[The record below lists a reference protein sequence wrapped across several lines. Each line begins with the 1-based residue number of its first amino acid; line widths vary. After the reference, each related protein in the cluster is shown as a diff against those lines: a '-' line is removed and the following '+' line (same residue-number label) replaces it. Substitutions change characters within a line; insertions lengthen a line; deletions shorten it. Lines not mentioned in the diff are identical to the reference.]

1 MSEKTR
7 SRTGRSAHR
16 SDPAE
21 RAAKVDALMEQLNEA
36 VVDLASG
43 EAWTAMLRVTAK
55 LHGYSARN
63 VMLLWAQAERRGA
76 SLTAVAGF
84 RTWLSLGRAVRKGE
98 RGYRVLAPVRRRLT
112 EEEAA
117 KAGSRAY
124 DGDGRPATAVRGFR
138 VEHVFDISQT
148 DGDPLPEVPMPE
160 ILTGEDP
167 EGLWDQLAALVEAE
181 GFTIERQPETGARQ
195 GWTSY
200 DTRIV
205 SVRPDVPPAQ
215 AAYVLAHE
223 LGHIRADHEHRPEVS
238 RAQRETE
245 ADSIAYVVATACGI
259 DTATSSTP
267 YIAGW
272 SGGDPDVLVAAADL
286 VRREALRIIGQLYS
300 ATTTAEDATAEDA
313 TTQSATTQNAA
324 REAMATGRDEATV
337 AA

>member
-7 SRTGRSAHR
+7 GRTGRSTRR

-21 RAAKVDALMEQLNEA
+21 RAAKVEALLGQLNEA
-36 VVDLASG
+36 VAELASG

-63 VMLLWAQAERRGA
+63 VMLLWAQAEQRGA
-76 SLTAVAGF
+76 SLTQVAGF

-117 KAGSRAY
+117 KAGPGAY
-124 DGDGRPATAVRGFR
+124 DNDGRPTIAVRGFR

-148 DGDPLPEVPMPE
+148 DGDPLPEVPMPA

-167 EGLWDQLAALVEAE
+167 GGLWDQLAALVEAE
-181 GFTIERQPETGARQ
+181 GFTIERGVETGDRQ
-195 GWTSY
+195 GFTSY
-200 DTRIV
+200 TDRIV

-259 DTATSSTP
+259 DTAASSTP

-272 SGGDPDVLVAAADL
+272 SGGDPDVLTAAADL
-286 VRREALRIIGQLYS
+286 VRREALRIIGQLY
-300 ATTTAEDATAEDA
+300 DATAPTEDDA
-313 TTQSATTQNAA
+313 PGD
-324 REAMATGRDEATV
+324 EPTGDEAAGARI
-337 AA
+337 AAA